1 MTYRFVLLFSTIL
14 LAGTA
19 LPALAAPPDQDNA
32 RVDMKQF
39 HQLEERADEVVEV
52 NLEGKLLE
60 QGRKLLSARKHVTSA
75 AKDVASRVKGV
86 YLRVFRFGRNK
97 GYSDDD
103 IRPIREQ
110 LAGPGWVPMFDVNGK
125 GATETVTV
133 YSFVEDEQ
141 VGGVAVVSA
150 DKEEV
155 TVVNIVGDIDLS
167 ALGEIGR
174 ELGIPTMNV
183 ATKDLPKD

>member
-1 MTYRFVLLFSTIL
+1 MTIRFALNVTAL
-14 LAGTA
+14 LAGSA
-19 LPALAAPPDQDNA
+19 MLAVAAPPPQDSG
-32 RVDMKQF
+32 RMDMQQF
-39 HQLEERADEVVEV
+39 QKLEEAADEVVEV

-97 GYSDDD
+97 GYSKDDMQ
-103 IRPIREQ
+103 PIREQ
-110 LAGPGWVPMFDVNGK
+110 LAGPGWVPMFDVNK
-125 GATETVTV
+125 KDSTETVTV
-133 YSFVEDEQ
+133 YSYVEDEQ
-141 VGGVAVVSA
+141 VEGVAVVSA
-150 DKEEV
+150 EEGEV

-174 ELGIPTMNV
+174 EFGIPTMTV
-183 ATKDLPKD
+183 ATKELPAQ